1 MLDAKGLTEEEFLA
15 QYSRKNYVKPSL
27 TADVVILSKQD
38 GCDSVLLVKRKN
50 HPFIGQWALP
60 GGFAAPDEEISRT
73 AQRELAEETGVE
85 GLPLRL
91 AGVYSAPGRDPRG
104 WVVSVVYVAQV
115 EAERLRPVAGDDAAE
130 TAWFKIFRQENGLQL
145 QNGTDAISHLAFD
158 HDRILA
164 DALCIAGSGGL

>member
-1 MLDAKGLTEEEFLA
+1 MLDAKGLTEQEFLA

-60 GGFAAPDEEISRT
+60 GGFADPDEEISRT
-73 AQRELAEETGVE
+73 AKRELAEETGVE

-104 WVVSVVYVAQV
+104 WVVSVAYVAQV

-130 TAWFKIFRQENGLQL
+130 TAWFKIFRQENGLRL

-164 DALCIAGSGGL
+164 DALRIAGSGGL